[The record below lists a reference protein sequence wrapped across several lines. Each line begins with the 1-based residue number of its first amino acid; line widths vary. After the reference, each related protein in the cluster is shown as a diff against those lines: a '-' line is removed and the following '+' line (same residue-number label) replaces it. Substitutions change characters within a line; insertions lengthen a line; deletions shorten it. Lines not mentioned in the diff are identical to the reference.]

1 MIYTKQELLEL
12 ATKNLIVNKE
22 VAKLADNKTMTRRLK
37 TNLKEGDVFWLRE
50 PARVSRFDD
59 IISQIDFEYSS
70 DNRKVYQFNIPKRF
84 EVKNRYEVKAWLKN
98 CQSVPNGCIKEMAR
112 HFYKVISV
120 HKEKLQDIT
129 CYDVY
134 KEGIDVVTERMIGEA
149 EKTDA
154 SKDIFGWIF
163 QKNKKAF
170 IDLWNSTAKAPNR
183 WEDNPDVE
191 VVEYI
196 ELEYNDDK

>member
-12 ATKNLIVNKE
+12 ATKKLTVNKE

-112 HFYKVISV
+112 HFYEVISV
-120 HKEKLQDIT
+120 REELLQDINEED
-129 CYDVY
+129 CL
-134 KEGIDVVTERMIGEA
+134 KEGITKDLYPTEDGEA
-149 EKTDA
+149 FMFFMEGSIATYYDA
-154 SKDIFGWIF
+154 KSCFE
-163 QKNKKAF
+163 
-170 IDLWNSTAKAPNR
+170 DLWNSTAKAPNR
-183 WEDNPDVE
+183 WQDNPSVE

-196 ELEYNDDK
+196 ELEYTKC